1 MHLYLPGYFC
11 AFTPGDGI
19 NNAGRRIAEKYMGA
33 QDNSSSCSDACK
45 NEIQDNPSINGAKFK
60 ETTSQCWCEIG
71 MVQIIQTEITFQNK
85 LYVCKFT
92 SKSFKVVLHGLV

>member
-1 MHLYLPGYFC
+1 MHLYLSGYFC
-11 AFTPGDGI
+11 TFTPGDGI
-19 NNAGRRIAEKYMGA
+19 NNVRHRRAEKYMGDH
-33 QDNSSSCSDACK
+33 DNSSSCSDACK

-60 ETTSQCWCEIG
+60 ETTSQCWCKTG
-71 MVQIIQTEITFQNK
+71 MVEVIQTEVTFQNK